1 MNPAQQMAEAVARQ
15 PAAESEALVR
25 TWAERR
31 EVERRRETHELA
43 DRLGR
48 ALAVELNDQQVEGGG
63 WRHQAAP
70 VCFVSLT
77 LEHPSGMS
85 LSLVHEGSHLKG
97 AAGRRLTVR
106 GGYPSEYIGWRA
118 GPVTIGIDTS
128 PFYQARHIV
137 RRLLPEYQQTFTVA
151 QDVQQR
157 VLRETDARRVLNRRM
172 RTVLPALHAASWDQP
187 HDADARE
194 QSYWSTAQ
202 YRPDGSTA
210 PRARCSGS
218 VRLADHA
225 QSAEVL
231 KLTDVPKDLLL
242 QILALVNGQPVLEGR
257 VMPRELGRHR
267 PELPPVPQ
275 VIRL

>member
-1 MNPAQQMAEAVARQ
+1 MNPAQQMAEAVAPQ
-15 PAAESEALVR
+15 PAPESEALVR

-31 EVERRRETHELA
+31 EVERRGTHELA
-43 DRLGR
+43 DRLGQ
-48 ALAVELNDQQVEGGG
+48 ALAVELNDRRVEGGG
-63 WRHQAAP
+63 WRHQIAP
-70 VCFVSLT
+70 MCFVSLT

-85 LSLVHEGSHLKG
+85 LSLVHEGSHRKG

-118 GPVTIGIDTS
+118 EAVTIGIDTS
-128 PFYQARHIV
+128 PAYQARHIV

-151 QDVQQR
+151 RNVQQR

-187 HDADARE
+187 HDADARK
-194 QSYWSTAQ
+194 QSYWSTEQ
-202 YRPDGSTA
+202 LRPDGSTA
-210 PRARCSGS
+210 PHARCTGS

-225 QSAEVL
+225 ESAEVL
-231 KLTDVPKDLLL
+231 KLTGVPKDLLL

-257 VMPRELGRHR
+257 VMPRELGRFR
-267 PELPPVPQ
+267 PELPPASQ

>member
-1 MNPAQQMAEAVARQ
+1 MNVAEQAAEAVEPQ
-15 PAAESEALVR
+15 PAPEPDRLVQA
-25 TWAERR
+25 WAERR
-31 EVERRRETHELA
+31 EVERRETHELA

-48 ALAVELNDQQVEGGG
+48 ALAVELNDQRVEGGS
-63 WRHQAAP
+63 WRHQVAP
-70 VCFVSLT
+70 MCFVSLT

-85 LSLVHEGSHLKG
+85 LSLVHEGSHRKG

-106 GGYPSEYIGWRA
+106 GGYPSEYIGWRTE
-118 GPVTIGIDTS
+118 PVTIGIDTS
-128 PFYQARHIV
+128 PLYQARHII
-137 RRLLPEYQQTFTVA
+137 RRLLPDYQQTYAVA
-151 QDVQQR
+151 QDVR
-157 VLRETDARRVLNRRM
+157 RRVQQETHDRRALNRGM
-172 RTVLPALHAASWDQP
+172 RAVLPALQAASWDQP
-187 HDADARE
+187 HDAEARK
-194 QSYWSTAQ
+194 QSYWSTEQ

-210 PRARCSGS
+210 PRARCTGS

-225 QSAEVL
+225 ESAEVL

-267 PELPPVPQ
+267 PELPPAPQ